1 MLKNKTMKNKKNKKI
16 VTNSK
21 WFISNNR
28 VQKNKDIT
36 ILLPVLKFW
45 YSKCYFYET
54 GLYTP
59 AFGVAFSFLKWNYYL
74 TIQKN
79 Y

>member
-1 MLKNKTMKNKKNKKI
+1 MRKQKKI
-16 VTNSK
+16 GKKVSTSNLTK
-21 WFISNNR
+21 WFVSNNR
-28 VQKNKDIT
+28 VQKNKDII

-45 YSKCYFYET
+45 YSQCYFYET

-59 AFGVAFSFLKWNYYL
+59 AFGIAFSFLKWNYYL